1 MKGVFMA
8 AVCRKQ
14 ELGSLP
20 FGVPE
25 FKVKWEGHPIPHP
38 VTYTRQSKV
47 TASAELCGPD
57 NIVNDSWDAV
67 RTCAVSAA
75 GVAAVAAIIADPPA
89 ALPAFK
95 AAFIAC
101 LAGKVGDEANQVDVA
116 LSTEQESGEWHKV

>member
-1 MKGVFMA
+1 MA
-8 AVCRKQ
+8 QVCKKL

-25 FKVKWEGHPIPHP
+25 FKTVWHGLDSHIE
-38 VTYTRQSKV
+38 TRQSKV
-47 TASAELCGPD
+47 TAYAEFCGPD
-57 NIVNDSWDAV
+57 NIVNGSWDAI

-75 GVAAVAAIIADPPA
+75 GVAAVAAIISDAAA

-101 LAGKVGDEANQVDVA
+101 LAPKIGDAANQLSVS
-116 LSTEQESGEWHKV
+116 LSTEQSSGDWHRV